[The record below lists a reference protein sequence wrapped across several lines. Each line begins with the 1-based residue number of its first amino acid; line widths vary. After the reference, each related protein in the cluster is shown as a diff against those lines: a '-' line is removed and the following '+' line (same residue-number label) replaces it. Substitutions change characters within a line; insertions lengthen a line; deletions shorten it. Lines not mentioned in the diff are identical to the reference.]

1 MKSFVVD
8 FMLMSRYREQ
18 GFEPEEM
25 NKDVFD
31 NAIDFMRT
39 MAEEDSIGD
48 FEDVYPTLVDNEFG
62 AEFVFNCP
70 VTEET
75 KQAYACLLYTSDAA
89 DE

>member
-62 AEFVFNCP
+62 A
-70 VTEET
+70 
-75 KQAYACLLYTSDAA
+75 
-89 DE
+89 